1 VPGLGQLLFTAIT
14 GRDYP
19 VVQAITVVSAVL
31 VIFVNLVVD
40 LSYSFLDPRV
50 TYE

>member
-1 VPGLGQLLFTAIT
+1 
-14 GRDYP
+14 
-19 VVQAITVVSAVL
+19 VVSAVL
-31 VIFVNLVVD
+31 VIVVNLVVD